1 MLELEG
7 SDPVAFGV
15 TDSRRGEQ
23 LTEVPDEPTV
33 RLSMD
38 RESFI
43 LLAGGRRSPDTDA
56 IRIDGDDQLG
66 KQIVDT
72 LAVTP

>member
-1 MLELEG
+1 MPEPPEH
-7 SDPVAFGV
+7 
-15 TDSRRGEQ
+15 
-23 LTEVPDEPTV
+23 PTV

-43 LLAGGRRSPDTDA
+43 LLAGGRRSPEPDA
-56 IRIDGDDQLG
+56 IRVEGDEQLG
-66 KQIVDT
+66 QRILDT

>member
-1 MLELEG
+1 M
-7 SDPVAFGV
+7 S

-23 LTEVPDEPTV
+23 LAELPDEPTV

-43 LLAGGRRSPDTDA
+43 LLAGGRRAPEPGA
-56 IRIDGDDQLG
+56 IRIDGDDELG
-66 KQIVDT
+66 NRIVDT